1 MQILTYP
8 NADFALCHSFSAENG
23 DFFMKEQSRKKAT
36 SHVSQKALRFTTRAV
51 AYTALMTAL
60 VYVGTLVGY
69 SGNLFYFNLG
79 DSVILIAAA
88 LLGPVSGAIAGG
100 LGAFLGDLTVYP
112 VTMLF
117 TLARK
122 YIEGLA
128 AGLLFRIIYKKYDKC
143 VCVPE
148 DERGADY
155 PLLKRK
161 ADVLKIVFSCL
172 AGLLST
178 AIMFVG
184 YFICQTFMY
193 GTYAGAIV
201 ALPFDVA
208 QGVISTAV
216 AILCLYALK
225 LENFRYKLKNK

>member
-1 MQILTYP
+1 MT
-8 NADFALCHSFSAENG
+8 
-23 DFFMKEQSRKKAT
+23 EQSRKRTKTAHFSNKT
-36 SHVSQKALRFTTRAV
+36 ARFATRAV

-112 VTMLF
+112 ATMLF
-117 TLARK
+117 TLVIK
-122 YIEGLA
+122 FIEGFVS
-128 AGLLFRIIYKKYDKC
+128 GLLFKYIYKKYDKC

-148 DERGADY
+148 EERGEDY
-155 PLLKRK
+155 ALLKRK
-161 ADVLKIVFSCL
+161 ADVLKTVFSSL
-172 AGLLST
+172 AALLST
-178 AIMFVG
+178 AIMYIG